1 MSRPLVF
8 RVRQRFERPRLD
20 DIPGEVSRQL
30 ASLDLGSQI
39 TPGSRIAVTV
49 GSRGIAHIARI
60 AGAAVDHLKALG
72 LSPFIVP
79 AMGSHGGATAEGQR
93 KVLAGYGVTEEA
105 MGCPILSSMETVIVC
120 QTDEGFPVHFDR
132 HAYEADGVL
141 VIGRVK
147 PHTMFVGD
155 IESGLM
161 KMMLIGLGKHAGAE
175 IYHRAI
181 LNYSFGQIV
190 RSVAKEVIERCRI
203 IGGLGIV
210 ENAFDET
217 AEIAGVRPQEFVTR
231 EPELLR
237 RAKELLPRLPFK
249 TADVLVVDRI
259 GKEISGTGMDTN
271 IIGRKFNDHEP
282 RPDEWPKIKR
292 IIVRSLTQAT
302 AGNACGIGL
311 AELAHEKAVQAMDI
325 AKTRVNCITA
335 NHLTAGMI
343 PFCYP
348 SDAECLDVALSTI
361 GLTEPPDAQL
371 MWMTDTLHLE
381 YVECSTAYLEEAQ
394 QREDLEILTP
404 PRPLPLD
411 EHGQLSR
418 LAME

>member
-30 ASLDLGSQI
+30 ASLDLGSHI
-39 TPGSRIAVTV
+39 APGSRIAVTV

-79 AMGSHGGATAEGQR
+79 AMGSHGGATAEGQK

-105 MGCPILSSMETVIVC
+105 LGCPILSSMDTVIVC

-132 HAYEADGVL
+132 NAYEADGVL
-141 VIGRVK
+141 LIGRVK

-217 AEIAGVRPQEFVTR
+217 AEIAGVRPQEIVTR

-237 RAKELLPRLPFK
+237 RAKSLLPRLPFK

-292 IIVRSLTQAT
+292 IIVRSLTEAT

-311 AELAHEKAVQAMDI
+311 AELAHDKAVQAMDI

-343 PFCYP
+343 PFSYA

-381 YVECSTAYLEEAQ
+381 YVECSTAYLEEAR
-394 QREDLEILTP
+394 QRDDLEILTP

-411 EHGQLSR
+411 EHGQLTR